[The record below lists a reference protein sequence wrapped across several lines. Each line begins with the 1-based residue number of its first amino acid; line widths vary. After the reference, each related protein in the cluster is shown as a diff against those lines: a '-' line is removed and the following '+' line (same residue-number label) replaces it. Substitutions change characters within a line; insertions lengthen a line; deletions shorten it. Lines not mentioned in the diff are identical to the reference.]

1 MGILS
6 TNHKLIN
13 LGHEY
18 SAGENIGISDDYVIS
33 SKDWSEE
40 ISQATSSVSGD
51 VSALSAAI
59 DYVSANAGHEYIGIS
74 PIGVDNSTYTI
85 SADSWVFSAGSGISL
100 VDDNANKVTRID
112 VTANGGDVEVE
123 NLVKTNSGSWNTVS
137 DKLDATAFTNWQ
149 DGQYATDLQ
158 TIEGQIS
165 NKLDTSSFSDV
176 SGSFLT
182 AINIPESATWNEVSQ
197 AYEQASGTYLT
208 SHQSLEGYATEDWVT
223 GQGYITGVDIP
234 ESAVWQDVSTTVQ
247 TNSGTWN
254 TVSDKLDTTA
264 FSNVSA
270 DLISVSSTVQT
281 NSATWGQ
288 GGGGGGS

>member
-18 SAGENIGISDDYVIS
+18 SAGENIGISEDYVIS

-59 DYVSANAGHEYIGIS
+59 DYVSANAGHEYVGIS

-85 SADSWVFSAGSGISL
+85 SANSWVFSAGSGISL
-100 VDDNANKVTRID
+100 VDDNSNNVTRID

-137 DKLDATAFTNWQ
+137 DKL
-149 DGQYATDLQ
+149 
-158 TIEGQIS
+158 S
-165 NKLDTSSFSDV
+165 TSSFSSV
-176 SGSFLT
+176 SGDFLV
-182 AINIPESATWNEVSQ
+182 AN
-197 AYEQASGTYLT
+197 
-208 SHQSLEGYATEDWVT
+208 D
-223 GQGYITGVDIP
+223 ITGK
-234 ESAVWQDVSTTVQ
+234 QDTLTFHY
-247 TNSGTWN
+247 
-254 TVSDKLDTTA
+254 LE
-264 FSNVSA
+264 
-270 DLISVSSTVQT
+270 I
-281 NSATWGQ
+281 
-288 GGGGGGS
+288 